1 MNPMKKIKRKPTA
14 EGEKVL
20 QLKIT
25 LAGSK
30 PPIWRRVQVR
40 ESMHLGDLHRVVQI
54 VMGWDDYHLHLFQVG
69 DRSFSLFSDGD
80 DAPAEEEDSR
90 TVSLRKLGLVRKG
103 RKFTYIYDFG
113 DDWMHQIEVEAPQ
126 PADPGVFYPVCVGA
140 RKACPPED
148 CGGIW
153 GYYNLLAAV
162 KDPNHPEHKE
172 LREWLEE
179 TFDPDL
185 FDIAAVNHHLRATFE
200 AMEPVA
206 GLGDAFRA

>member
-1 MNPMKKIKRKPTA
+1 MKKTKRKPTA
-14 EGEKVL
+14 KDEKVL

-54 VMGWDDYHLHLFQVG
+54 VMGWEDCHLHLFQVG
-69 DRSFSLFSDGD
+69 GRSFSLFGDGD
-80 DAPAEEEDSR
+80 DAPVEEEDSR
-90 TVSLRKLGLVRKG
+90 TVSLRALGLVRKG
-103 RKFTYIYDFG
+103 RKFSYIYDFG
-113 DDWMHQIEVEAPQ
+113 DDWLHQIEVEDTQ
-126 PADPGVFYPVCVGA
+126 PADPDVFYPVCVTG

-162 KDPNHPEHKE
+162 KDSSHPEHVAN
-172 LREWLEE
+172 REWLGED
-179 TFDPDL
+179 FDPDL
-185 FDIAAVNHHLRATFE
+185 FDIAAVHHRLRATFK